1 MGETA
6 GAWLQALHRGGVFDD
21 KKYLNFLDLELV
33 QVRFTRRVAYW
44 GREQFLPTV
53 SILRMRRLR
62 WQHKLVSCIGDIGA
76 FPCFKVFSKA
86 FRGDEVHDIVH
97 TTGFMLLIWAKC
109 SQHEL
114 NQGSQSLEKLQFGS
128 DLPPFSLHTCSFPT
142 VSHADGAI
150 NWEWD
155 FPLSKLQLL
164 SQVWRLQCPTASKGG
179 R

>member
-1 MGETA
+1 MGFWICPSQVYKKSGLLGSRTILAHCVHLTDEEVEVTA
-6 GAWLQALHRGGVFDD
+6 H
-21 KKYLNFLDLELV
+21 KKI
-33 QVRFTRRVAYW
+33 Q
-44 GREQFLPTV
+44 
-53 SILRMRRLR
+53 I
-62 WQHKLVSCIGDIGA
+62 IGNIGA
-76 FPCFKVFSKA
+76 FPCFNVFSKV
-86 FRGDEVHDIVH
+86 FHGDEVHDIVH